1 MVLILCRNF
10 MGLGGFK
17 ATDDPMTI
25 PELNNSYDFF
35 FLSIYFFNMPKIN
48 KCVYNHI
55 YMEIEL
61 SCL

>member
-1 MVLILCRNF
+1 M
-10 MGLGGFK
+10 
-17 ATDDPMTI
+17 ATYDPMTI

-35 FLSIYFFNMPKIN
+35 FLSIYLFNMPEIN

-61 SCL
+61 PCL